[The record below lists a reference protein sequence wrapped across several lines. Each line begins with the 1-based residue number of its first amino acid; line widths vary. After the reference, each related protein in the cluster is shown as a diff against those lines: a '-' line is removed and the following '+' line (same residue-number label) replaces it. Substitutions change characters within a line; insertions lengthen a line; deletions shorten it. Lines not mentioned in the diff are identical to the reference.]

1 MKKTLGAIAV
11 AVALGASA
19 SASAYTIDL
28 FNTSQTTIRDDS
40 TLVPDGVA
48 VFSQVG
54 PAADILG
61 ALSPGEGY
69 RDLGVQ
75 TKVSPDGTA
84 LFAKIGVV
92 AGALRFSTDTDAS
105 GTGMVRWDGS
115 HAATSFTDVNT
126 TGLGGLDIGNPFG
139 SSFQLDILF
148 ADAGFDFVLTAWTD
162 DTHWSSVKLNSLAH
176 PVPGTSLIPFLAFL
190 DCDNLIPGAV
200 TTCAGSPG
208 AWDPVDFTNLG
219 ALQALIDPDG
229 TYTAL
234 DLSIN
239 SVTTA
244 PEPGSLVLAGLGLVA
259 LGGIRRRRYSL

>member
-1 MKKTLGAIAV
+1 MKKTLSAIAV

-28 FNTSQTTIRDDS
+28 FSTSQTTIRDDS

-54 PAADILG
+54 PAADIIG
-61 ALSPGEGY
+61 ALSPGQGY

-75 TKVSPDGTA
+75 TKASPDGTA
-84 LFAKIGVV
+84 LYAKIGVV

-126 TGLGGLDIGNPFG
+126 TGLGGLNIGDPFG

-162 DTHWSSVKLNSLAH
+162 DDHWSSVKLNSLAH

-190 DCDNLIPGAV
+190 DCDNLIPGAT
-200 TTCAGSPG
+200 TTCAGSAG

-239 SVTTA
+239 SVTTV

-259 LGGIRRRRYSL
+259 LGGIRRRRSSL